1 MTGEY
6 LAHGQSMVDWSGDL
20 ALTDPYHHA
29 VLKDITVLLQAR
41 NPDLQHLDV
50 LPDRDRELFEAAWRD
65 IEDAVGNY
73 EAALWL
79 ANLPAEPRFD
89 WRSGLR
95 ALKKQPDLLEGYLE
109 HKFYR
114 IVLASGLGL
123 DGDTLDEDMEDD
135 LEIPLESLGKAI
147 DSILANPFLKE
158 QGRPEAD
165 WAFDQFIAAIVE
177 AYEHLTGRR
186 AGLSRFAL
194 DQKEG
199 RPGGP
204 AFRFLRPC
212 VNLVRNDVTDEGLA
226 YRINKFLE
234 RRCPIK

>member
-1 MTGEY
+1 
-6 LAHGQSMVDWSGDL
+6 MVDWSGVL
-20 ALTDPYHHA
+20 ALTDPHHHA
-29 VLKDITVLLQAR
+29 VLKEITELLHAR
-41 NPDLQHLDV
+41 YPDLRRMIELPPDV
-50 LPDRDRELFEAAWRD
+50 RQQLNQIWQD
-65 IEDAVGNY
+65 IQDAVGTY
-73 EAALWL
+73 EASLWL
-79 ANLPAEPRFD
+79 ANLPAEPRLD
-89 WRSGLR
+89 WRPGLR

-109 HKFYR
+109 HELYR

-135 LEIPLESLGKAI
+135 LEIPLESLGEAI

-158 QGRPEAD
+158 HGRPEAD
-165 WAFDQFIAAIVE
+165 WAFDRFIAAIVE
-177 AYEHLTGRR
+177 AYEHLTGRQAR
-186 AGLSRFAL
+186 LSRFPF
-194 DQKEG
+194 DQKKG